1 MARLST
7 HSSMTKEEARVE
19 LFILARNNFEEI
31 MEKAKDLGIYDD
43 FMMIATVGIVAG
55 EQDGKNVVE
64 SLATIDVE
72 TTEEMNSLL
81 MYLATSY
88 QEMDEDDDDTD
99 PSDPD
104 FWLNLK

>member
-1 MARLST
+1 
-7 HSSMTKEEARVE
+7 MTKEEARVE

-31 MEKAKDLGIYDD
+31 MEKAKDFGIYDD
-43 FMMIATVGIVAG
+43 FMMIATVGVVAG
-55 EQDGKNVVE
+55 EKDGKNVVE
-64 SLATIDVE
+64 SLATIDVDN
-72 TTEEMNSLL
+72 TEEMNSLL

-104 FWLNLK
+104 FWLNFN

>member
-1 MARLST
+1 
-7 HSSMTKEEARVE
+7 MTKEEARVE

-64 SLATIDVE
+64 SIATIDVE

-88 QEMDEDDDDTD
+88 QEMDEDDEDID

>member
-1 MARLST
+1 
-7 HSSMTKEEARVE
+7 MTKKEARVE

-43 FMMIATVGIVAG
+43 FMMIATVGLVTG

-64 SLATIDVE
+64 SISTIDVDN
-72 TTEEMNSLL
+72 TEEMNSLL

-88 QEMDEDDDDTD
+88 SEMDDDDDETD
-99 PSDPD
+99 SSDPD
-104 FWLNLK
+104 FWLNLN

>member
-1 MARLST
+1 
-7 HSSMTKEEARVE
+7 MTKEEARVE

-64 SLATIDVE
+64 SIATIDVE

-88 QEMDEDDDDTD
+88 QEMDEDDDTD

-104 FWLNLK
+104 FWLNLN

>member
-1 MARLST
+1 
-7 HSSMTKEEARVE
+7 MTKEEARVE

-31 MEKAKDLGIYDD
+31 MDKAKDLGIYDD
-43 FMMIATVGIVAG
+43 FMMVATVGLVVG

-64 SLATIDVE
+64 SMATIDVE
-72 TTEEMNSLL
+72 STEEMNSLL

-99 PSDPD
+99 SSDPD
-104 FWLNLK
+104 FWLNLN

>member
-1 MARLST
+1 
-7 HSSMTKEEARVE
+7 MTKEEARVE

-31 MEKAKDLGIYDD
+31 MEKSKDLGIYDD

-64 SLATIDVE
+64 SIATIDVE

-88 QEMDEDDDDTD
+88 QEMDEDDEDID

>member
-1 MARLST
+1 
-7 HSSMTKEEARVE
+7 MTKEEARVE
-19 LFILARNNFEEI
+19 LFILARNNFEDI

-64 SLATIDVE
+64 SIATIDVE

-88 QEMDEDDDDTD
+88 QEMDEDDEDTD

>member
-1 MARLST
+1 
-7 HSSMTKEEARVE
+7 MTKEEARVE

-88 QEMDEDDDDTD
+88 QEMDEDEDDTD